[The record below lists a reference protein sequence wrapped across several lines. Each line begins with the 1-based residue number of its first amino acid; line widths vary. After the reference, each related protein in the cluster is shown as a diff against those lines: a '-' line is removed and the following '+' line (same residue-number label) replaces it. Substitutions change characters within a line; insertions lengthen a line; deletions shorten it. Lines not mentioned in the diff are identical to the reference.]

1 MLILARKPGE
11 SLYVGDDI
19 RITVL
24 SVQGK
29 QVKIGITLPPDKV
42 VYREEVYRRVM
53 EENRMALATSTED
66 LLAAAQLWRDIRKC
80 PRNTERTEP

>member
-1 MLILARKPGE
+1 MLILTRKAGE

-24 SVQGK
+24 SMQGK
-29 QVKIGITLPPDKV
+29 QVKLGITLPKDMV

-53 EENRMALATSTED
+53 EENRMALETNNED
-66 LLAAAQLWRDIRKC
+66 LLVAAQLWHGVQK
-80 PRNTERTEP
+80 